1 VANRVIEKIVGE
13 WLLVTSLIGLGLTSL
28 WRGCFPAY
36 TATDFYV
43 IYILFGFLVII
54 KGLEESCFLK
64 KIAAS
69 VQGGK
74 GLSVK
79 LVLLTAVLSMFVTND
94 VALLTVVPLT
104 LALEIERK
112 HILIILETLSAN
124 AASALTPFGNPQNIF
139 IFYHY
144 HIHPAVFV
152 RTILPFCLVSLS
164 FILFLTWKDRDGMD
178 IGRQTPRIAVE
189 RKGYAYVI
197 FFFVFIVAVLKF
209 APLWL
214 GGAVLIYAVLVDRRS
229 LRIDWLLL
237 LTFLAFFGIISAL
250 LAIFME
256 TEHEYGIL
264 RALGL
269 NKREVFGM
277 SLTQAIVMGCYAC
290 LIAFL
295 CGPLLGYILIKV
307 INLKSF
313 GWTITYH
320 AQAALFGKTLLI
332 AFAASL
338 ASGIYPAYRISQ
350 SRPYFQMQR

>member
-1 VANRVIEKIVGE
+1 MAYINYLYQGHYIRLSAMDASVMRCHSDYLFFSSLKDPWKRVALGDVIISESLANKFHFKVGD
-13 WLLVTSLIGLGLTSL
+13 SMN
-28 WRGCFPAY
+28 
-36 TATDFYV
+36 
-43 IYILFGFLVII
+43 I
-54 KGLEESCFLK
+54 KGLNKLK
-64 KIAAS
+64 RCTI
-69 VQGGK
+69 VG
-74 GLSVK
+74 
-79 LVLLTAVLSMFVTND
+79 
-94 VALLTVVPLT
+94 
-104 LALEIERK
+104 
-112 HILIILETLSAN
+112 
-124 AASALTPFGNPQNIF
+124 IF
-139 IFYHY
+139 
-144 HIHPAVFV
+144 
-152 RTILPFCLVSLS
+152 RD
-164 FILFLTWKDRDGMD
+164 FITEHG
-178 IGRQTPRIAVE
+178 
-189 RKGYAYVI
+189 
-197 FFFVFIVAVLKF
+197 VAVLDWQVFTDLFSDKRFNSLAIFLKPGVSRARARALIETQLHPFPHLLYSHHQLRQRILSVFDQSF
-209 APLWL
+209 AITKSTRII
-214 GGAVLIYAVLVDRRS
+214 AVTI
-229 LRIDWLLL
+229 
-237 LTFLAFFGIISAL
+237 AFFGIISAL